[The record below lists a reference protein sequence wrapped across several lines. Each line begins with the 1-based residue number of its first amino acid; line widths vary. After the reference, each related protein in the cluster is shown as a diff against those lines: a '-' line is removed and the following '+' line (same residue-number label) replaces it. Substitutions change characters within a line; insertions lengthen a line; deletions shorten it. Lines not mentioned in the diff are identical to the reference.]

1 MAIAIEVSPLH
12 FLSRVAGIGKAATS
26 LSGRGEGFQMPLALR
41 LTDLRSFTPEDR
53 EKAIA
58 RLALSAIAPANGQAV
73 ATAARIK
80 TFETRYEMTSA
91 QLLGK
96 LSRNELRETADIA
109 EWLFWLEVSQKRDEN
124 QARPA

>member
-1 MAIAIEVSPLH
+1 
-12 FLSRVAGIGKAATS
+12 
-26 LSGRGEGFQMPLALR
+26 MPLAVR
-41 LTDLRSFTPEDR
+41 LTDLRSFSPEKR
-53 EKAIA
+53 ERAIA
-58 RLALSAIAPANGQAV
+58 DLAVRAAAPANGQAV
-73 ATAARIK
+73 ATAARISA
-80 TFETRYEMTSA
+80 FESRYEMTSA